1 MWSARNICVRH
12 AVCPVMNFVAAA
24 GPIVSQQKSQVG
36 PTRASVFEI
45 ALQRTGRSH
54 SLSKNLCKK
63 HFSHKRV
70 CPVINFVAVP
80 APIVRQHTSQVGPK
94 RARVFETC
102 LQRTR
107 RRTSK
112 FGYVEF
118 PARAGFAHT

>member
-54 SLSKNLCKK
+54 ILSKNLCEK
-63 HFSHKRV
+63 HFH
-70 CPVINFVAVP
+70 INVFV
-80 APIVRQHTSQVGPK
+80 Q
-94 RARVFETC
+94 
-102 LQRTR
+102 
-107 RRTSK
+107 
-112 FGYVEF
+112 
-118 PARAGFAHT
+118 